1 MLKNAFA
8 RIGESIVTANRDFDA
23 YFTKLVVMLHRK
35 RMRRL
40 TINIDKLQVNKLFV
54 YHVDIILHYLQ

>member
-1 MLKNAFA
+1 ML
-8 RIGESIVTANRDFDA
+8 
-23 YFTKLVVMLHRK
+23 YRK
-35 RMRRL
+35 HIRRL